1 MCHGLCSHP
10 KQQERA
16 ANHKE
21 ALKKEGSVYSSAE
34 DAYKSL
40 WCASQQALCVWHAA
54 LHPRR
59 NLHHLR
65 MASCTLCVCHGT
77 LHSLT

>member
-1 MCHGLCSHP
+1 MCHALCSHP

-21 ALKKEGSVYSSAE
+21 ALKKEGSVYSTAE

-40 WCASQQALCVWHAA
+40 WCTSQQALCVCHAA
-54 LHPRR
+54 LHPGR
-59 NLHHLR
+59 NLHPMR
-65 MASCTLCVCHGT
+65 MASWAYAMAPCTL
-77 LHSLT
+77 